1 MRTIIIAL
9 TFTITI
15 GLFGLFGMTGCGSD
29 GGSQCEKVTDHFLS
43 IAPTEIKDQL
53 GDKKSMIE
61 RCEKEM
67 SAEERTCALAAKD
80 MASVMQC
87 REAKK

>member
-9 TFTITI
+9 TFTFTI
-15 GLFGLFGMTGCGSD
+15 GLFGTTGCGSD

-43 IAPTEIKDQL
+43 IAPPEIKDQL
-53 GDKKSMIE
+53 GDKKKMIE

-67 SAEERTCALAAKD
+67 SPEERTCALGATD
-80 MASVMQC
+80 MATLMQC
-87 REAKK
+87 RKAKG